1 MDKRIKS
8 PKALLKSP
16 IYIIQLAA
24 GLLLYL
30 GILRLAGVDLET
42 LNFLQ
47 SLNWG
52 SLFFSFLL
60 TLLLTGFISYR
71 WALLANG
78 LAGYRALSQLD
89 SYFYVL
95 AGRSIGFVLPK
106 DLSDMVV
113 RTLFLARRNKVP
125 LHVSTSSLIL
135 DKMLDLIVS
144 AVFVGPALFFMLGQ
158 ATLSEALTLL
168 LILGVFVFLVLL
180 FGSPLVLRVIF
191 FFYNLASG
199 FVLRLLRREVHPVQ
213 PVSLPPKTFAIG
225 YLASVAKQLC
235 IGLRA
240 FFLGQAV
247 GIFLSPLA
255 FLFGASI
262 TQMSYVISV
271 TPDGLGVYD
280 AAWYGVLSLGGVS
293 DSAIGSFLILQR
305 VFIILVIGALTLL
318 MFGLVSLKR
327 GNLNEGESAGNK
339 LER

>member
-47 SLNWG
+47 SLDWA

-280 AAWYGVLSLGGVS
+280 AAWYGVLSLCGVS